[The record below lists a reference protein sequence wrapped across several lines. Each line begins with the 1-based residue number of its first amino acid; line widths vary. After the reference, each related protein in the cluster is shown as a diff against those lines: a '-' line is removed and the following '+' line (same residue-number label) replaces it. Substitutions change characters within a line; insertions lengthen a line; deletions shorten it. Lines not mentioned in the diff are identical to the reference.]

1 MVSMH
6 HITRHT
12 APYLVLDGTPLL
24 QVLQK
29 IDSNKCGVVFVTDE
43 RGVLCGC
50 MTDGD
55 FRRFVVAGAS
65 PDLDAP
71 VNRAM
76 NRTFMSARLSDASE
90 YINSLLSDG
99 VRYLPLLDA
108 QGRVQAIASTV
119 QPPIRIGPFEV
130 SETAPAVVVA
140 EIGNN
145 HNGSLDSAIELIN
158 LAAASG
164 ANCVKFQLRDLSTL
178 YRDASNDHDEDLGS
192 QYVLDQVSRFQLA
205 PDDLGRAFD
214 HARKVGVL
222 PFCTPFDERSVEVLE
237 GLGVEAYK
245 IASADLVNHD
255 LIRAV
260 ATLGKPVLLSTG
272 MSLESEIV
280 DAVAVLQQ
288 MPSPWVL
295 LHCNSAYPP
304 PFKDINLSFLTRL
317 RTLGN
322 CPVGY
327 SGHERGYHVPLA
339 AIALGARVIEKHFTD
354 DRAKEGNDHRV
365 SLLPDEFQAMV
376 EAIRQ
381 LEEALGD
388 GVRRISQGE
397 FINREALG
405 KSLVAARDIAAG
417 DLIAADDV
425 LVRCPGRGLPPY
437 QKNRLIG
444 RRAKRAV
451 PAMAFFYPSDLEV
464 ERVAWTRYT
473 FRRPW
478 GVPVRYHDH
487 RRLAG
492 ISNPDLLE
500 FHLSFKDMDLTLSDY
515 FGGPVPLDLVVH
527 APEVFANDFLLDL
540 ASTDAAVRRRSIDE
554 LQRVVDVARA
564 LKPWFQ
570 RAERPPIIVNV
581 GGFSRDG
588 FVDRAE
594 RDRRYDRVAEG
605 LARVDRDGVEV
616 LPQTMPP
623 FPWLFGGQL
632 YHNLFLDAESST
644 AFCQATGLRLCL
656 DTSHSKLACTYFG
669 WSFEEFA
676 ATVLPFTRH
685 MHLVDA
691 RGTDGEGLQ
700 IGAGEIAFDRLA
712 TLADTLAPEVSF
724 IPEIWQGHKNDG
736 EGFAI
741 ALERLQQWF

>member
-1 MVSMH
+1 M

-29 IDSNKCGVVFVTDE
+29 IDSNKCGVVFVVDTH
-43 RGVLCGC
+43 GVLCGC
-50 MTDGD
+50 LTDGD
-55 FRRFVVAGAS
+55 FRRFIVSAPNPA
-65 PDLDAP
+65 LEAP
-71 VNRAM
+71 VSQAM
-76 NRTFMSARLSDASE
+76 NRTFTAARVSDAGE
-90 YINSLLSDG
+90 YINSLFSDRILY
-99 VRYLPLLDA
+99 VPLLDT
-108 QGRVQAIASTV
+108 QGRVQAIASSL

-130 SETAPAVVVA
+130 SDSAPTVVIA

-158 LAAASG
+158 LAAGAG

-178 YRDASNDHDEDLGS
+178 YRDAGNDHDEDLGS
-192 QYVLDQVSRFQLA
+192 QYVLDQVSRFQLS

-222 PFCTPFDERSVEVLE
+222 PFCTPSDERSVEILE

-260 ATLGKPVLLSTG
+260 AALGKPVLLSTG

-288 MPSPWVL
+288 LPSPWVL
-295 LHCNSAYPP
+295 LHCNAAYPP
-304 PFKDINLSFLTRL
+304 PFKDINLSFLSRL
-317 RTLGN
+317 RTLGA

-339 AIALGARVIEKHFTD
+339 AVALGARVVEKHFTD
-354 DRAKEGNDHRV
+354 DRAREGNDHRV
-365 SLLPDEFQAMV
+365 SLLPAEFQAMV
-376 EAIRQ
+376 DAIRQ
-381 LEEALGD
+381 LEDAMGD

-405 KSLVAARDIAAG
+405 KSLVAARAIAAG
-417 DLIAADDV
+417 ELIAADDV

-437 QKNRLIG
+437 QKNRLVG

-451 PAMAFFYPSDLEV
+451 PAMAFFYPSDLEAD
-464 ERVAWTRYT
+464 RVALATYA

-478 GVPVRYHDH
+478 GFPVRYHDY
-487 RRLAG
+487 RGLAD

-500 FHLSFKDMDLTLSDY
+500 FHLSFKDMDLRLSDY
-515 FGGPVPLDLVVH
+515 LDQPLPLDLVVH

-540 ASTDAAVRRRSIDE
+540 ASTDAATRDRSIDE
-554 LQRVVDVARA
+554 LQRVVDVCRA
-564 LKPWFQ
+564 LTPWFE
-570 RAERPPIIVNV
+570 RATRPPIIVNV

-594 RDRRYDRVAEG
+594 RDRRYDRVADA
-605 LARVDRDGVEV
+605 LSRVDREGVEI

-632 YHNLFLDAESST
+632 HHNLFLDAESST
-644 AFCQATGLRLCL
+644 AFCRATGLRLCL

-669 WSFEEFA
+669 WSFDDFA

-700 IGAGEIAFDRLA
+700 IGTGEIAFDRLA
-712 TLADTLAPEVSF
+712 ALADDLAPGVSF